1 MIYLLEDD
9 DNIRELVLYTLN
21 SSGLEAEG
29 FERPS
34 LFWAAMEQRLASLVI
49 LDIMLPQEDGLTI
62 LRKLRTAGAT
72 KRLPVMLLTAKSTE
86 FDKVVGLDNGADD
99 YVAKPFGMMELISR
113 VKALLRRAQP
123 EAEEGEHKLGL
134 LTLNSAAHTVEVDGE
149 RVSLTLKEF
158 ELLNLLLNH
167 PGMVFSR
174 DQLLNQV
181 WGYAFDG
188 ENRTVDVHV
197 RTLRQKLGVCGDYIE
212 TVRGVGYKIGGNI
225 S

>member
-21 SSGLEAEG
+21 SSGLDAEG
-29 FERPS
+29 FPRPS
-34 LFWAAMEQRLASLVI
+34 QFWTAMERRTPDLVI

-62 LRKLRTAGAT
+62 LRRLRGESAT
-72 KRLPVMLLTAKSTE
+72 RRLPVMLLTAKSTE
-86 FDKVVGLDNGADD
+86 FDKVVGLDSGADD

-113 VKALLRRAQP
+113 VKALLRRAAP
-123 EAEEGEHKLGL
+123 ERGEGEYQTGRLRL
-134 LTLNSAAHTVEVDGE
+134 SAAEHVVQVDGQN
-149 RVSLTLKEF
+149 VTLTLKEF
-158 ELLNLLLNH
+158 ELLSLLMRH
-167 PGMVFSR
+167 QGMVFSR

-197 RTLRQKLGVCGDYIE
+197 RNLRQKLGPCGDYIE
-212 TVRGVGYKIGGNI
+212 TVRGVGYKLGGNI
-225 S
+225 Q